1 MAISIEDLSG
11 NAGFT
16 QNVKGKVTL
25 LPDPPRA
32 ERWYTVISCD
42 DHVVEP
48 PHTFEGRVPAAF
60 AERAPRVVEQD
71 DGREMWLY
79 DGELLPNVGF
89 NAVVGRPVD
98 EYSFDPTRFD
108 EMRRGAWD
116 ITARVVDMMGRDQ
129 QSLADRIAKTIV
141 VIARYKP
148 SRQSS
153 GA

>member
-11 NAGFT
+11 NSGFT

-25 LPDPPRA
+25 LPDPPRS

-116 ITARVVDMMGRDQ
+116 IDSRVADMDVACAEQ
-129 QSLADRIAKTIV
+129 
-141 VIARYKP
+141 
-148 SRQSS
+148 
-153 GA
+153 